1 MGIRDISIGLRHST
15 HDGRTI
21 VLVADAPTVPA
32 QYRDATYFNHYNHR
46 GDVLA
51 VTDDAGTLVWQCDYD
66 AFGLPLTLDPA
77 PLSPRFS
84 FSTKRYFAELGTYY
98 YGYRWYLPELC
109 RWMQKDP
116 IGLREGP
123 NVYGFCRN
131 SPTTFCDEY
140 GELLLSILAAPLTI
154 AFRSE
159 VCLTLVHYG
168 AETAITPFPGLEV
181 SYYGDVF
188 DELGDAAQ
196 YVLVKHEQ
204 LHQRNPVLQGETR
217 AHQDSWI
224 RALSILVS
232 GSFGRRPLTPDDRI
246 QLCAIVATS
255 EIELKRWLRMGE
267 HGFDVWA
274 TQAYKQVLSGQLTW
288 YQCGLVSGVHN

>member
-98 YGYRWYLPELC
+98 YGYR
-109 RWMQKDP
+109 
-116 IGLREGP
+116 
-123 NVYGFCRN
+123 
-131 SPTTFCDEY
+131 
-140 GELLLSILAAPLTI
+140 
-154 AFRSE
+154 
-159 VCLTLVHYG
+159 
-168 AETAITPFPGLEV
+168 
-181 SYYGDVF
+181 
-188 DELGDAAQ
+188 
-196 YVLVKHEQ
+196 
-204 LHQRNPVLQGETR
+204 
-217 AHQDSWI
+217 
-224 RALSILVS
+224 
-232 GSFGRRPLTPDDRI
+232 
-246 QLCAIVATS
+246 
-255 EIELKRWLRMGE
+255 
-267 HGFDVWA
+267 
-274 TQAYKQVLSGQLTW
+274 
-288 YQCGLVSGVHN
+288 